1 MLKRILTSL
10 FYVLLPYLLWGQA
23 PRWLSSDGRRGAFPE
38 SVYVTG
44 FAVGN
49 VRPDETAHAA
59 TERLKKEAQGQ
70 LSDGIRVKVESER
83 KSYSKS
89 ASANDAEELSALFE
103 SAVKTSSAAEIVGVQ
118 TDAYFDESENMIYAI
133 AYAKRQELTSYYEAD
148 ITLDAQRVEGFFRA
162 ALQLEKQGSK
172 VAARQQY
179 EEAIPLLAKLNHAQD
194 MLIALGKGAADAE
207 GLQQERTEKL
217 FTELRLSLARLEL
230 NVSLFVES
238 SEDIFGQKTTSVVA
252 NKLKAALARQSSCTF
267 TGDAA
272 QSDFRLN
279 LSASTRKIGE
289 PTTAIVFCY
298 ADVTVELVDSYT
310 GQSVY
315 QDEISQKSGST
326 SYERAGRQACE
337 EAAPKIAEKLR
348 PWVKEK

>member
-1 MLKRILTSL
+1 MPKRIVITL
-10 FYVLLPYLLWGQA
+10 FYLLSPLLFWGQA
-23 PRWLSSDGRRGAFPE
+23 PRWLSNDGRSVAFPE

-49 VRPDETAHAA
+49 VRPDETAQAA
-59 TERLKKEAQGQ
+59 VERLKKEAQGL

-89 ASANDAEELSALFE
+89 TGTGGAEEFDALFE
-103 SAVKTSSAAEIVGVQ
+103 SAVKTSSAAEIVGVK
-118 TDAYFDESENMIYAI
+118 TDAYFNESENMVYAV
-133 AYAKRQELTSYYEAD
+133 AYAKRQELTSYYESD

-172 VAARQQY
+172 VAARKQY
-179 EEAIPLLAKLNHAQD
+179 EEAVPLLAKINHTQG
-194 MLIALGKGAADAE
+194 MLVALGKSADAE

-217 FTELRLSLARLEL
+217 FTELRLAMARLERS
-230 NVSLFVES
+230 VAIFVES
-238 SEDIFGQKTTSVVA
+238 SEDIFGQKSTSIVA
-252 NKLKAALARQSSCTF
+252 NKLKAALAKKSSCTF
-267 TGDAA
+267 TGDAS
-272 QSDFRLN
+272 QSDFRLSLN
-279 LSASTRKIGE
+279 TSTRQIGE
-289 PTTAIVFCY
+289 ATAAIVFCY
-298 ADVTVELVDSYT
+298 ADVTVDLVDSYT

-315 QDEISQKSGST
+315 QDEISQKGGST

-337 EAAPKIAEKLR
+337 DVAPKIADKLI